1 MNENKLK
8 ELYEAEINNSA
19 PDFDKL
25 WEKIENNLTEKED
38 IAPEIKITPK
48 KSKAK
53 VIRTFVTLAAG
64 LALVAFIPSLFSSN
78 QFSTDISEAA
88 TDSSNSI
95 SADKADK
102 NDDGCEFEAVED
114 SVVME
119 EAASDSESEN
129 GDKETEILNYVDLS
143 FNSYSETVYTCT
155 GTPYGSDYFVEEEVL
170 ADTDYIV
177 SAVVKN
183 VSLSDDGNA
192 IRYELETSVSYPE
205 KITGTIIVESCSAYT
220 MKRGREYLLPLAKT
234 ADGYRTVYDKIP
246 QIEFTADGGLV
257 YYNGWFTLDDNISQ
271 SIVYPKK
278 TVDDF
283 FYDRMMFS
291 YSGDYSAMIQKF
303 YDVKKL

>member
-1 MNENKLK
+1 MNENKIK

-25 WEKIENNLTEKED
+25 WEKIENNLTLKED
-38 IAPEIKITPK
+38 ITPKINITPK
-48 KSKAK
+48 KSNTK

-64 LALVAFIPSLFSSN
+64 LALVAFIPALFSSN
-78 QFSTDISEAA
+78 QFSADMSESANDSFNSVAA
-88 TDSSNSI
+88 DDSVEY
-95 SADKADK
+95 
-102 NDDGCEFEAVED
+102 DDAENYAPVED

-119 EAASDSESEN
+119 EAVSDSKSESANDE
-129 GDKETEILNYVDLS
+129 DTLLSYVDLS
-143 FNSYSETVYTCT
+143 FNSYSETVYTCA

-183 VSLSDDGNA
+183 VSLSDDGKA
-192 IRYELETSVSYPE
+192 ICYELEASTSYPE
-205 KITGTIIVESCSAYT
+205 NISGTITVESCSAYT
-220 MKRGREYLLPLAKT
+220 MKRGREYLLPLAET
-234 ADGYRTVYDKIP
+234 DNGYRTVYDKIP

-257 YYNGWFTLDDNISQ
+257 YYNGWMTLDDNTSQ
-271 SIVYPKK
+271 SIVYPQK

-283 FYDRMMFS
+283 FYDRMKFS

-303 YDVKKL
+303 CDVKEL